1 MTKKTYRT
9 AQGRVVDLGAMM
21 VQNEQVRAVGNM
33 NVNARGDI
41 IDSQD
46 RVLATRGEQV
56 NRKLNQQVNAQAG
69 PIPTS
74 NRPAPPPPMTEAQ
87 QQEAAKKERQ
97 VKREAMARGESV
109 ELKGDQATKGLAAA
123 LARAEKIKDE
133 E

>member
-9 AQGRVVDLGAMM
+9 AQGRIVDLGAMM

-33 NVNARGDI
+33 SVNARGDI

-69 PIPTS
+69 PIATS
-74 NRPAPPPPMTEAQ
+74 NRAPQQPVMTPAQ

-97 VKREAMARGESV
+97 AKQIG
-109 ELKGDQATKGLAAA
+109 
-123 LARAEKIKDE
+123 RAHV
-133 E
+133 